1 MKRTLAVLVTA
12 ALSSMAAAQ
21 TTTPPDSTT
30 PPPPPS
36 TTPPATEPTAP
47 NISAQ
52 YLTRTQTR
60 YGSLT
65 ESSDDMTSLVTGL
78 RTGGEITLGGETFT
92 SPTKPMGYGNITRT
106 LDLARKQL
114 AAQGIT
120 QPTSAEL
127 RTSLTE
133 ILDLR
138 AQGMGWGKIAQTV
151 GVHPGMGKAS
161 VTTAVPAP
169 SSGGTQSGLTTAGGG
184 KGIVTAAGG
193 RSSFARAHG
202 NGRAFNASSA
212 STAGSSAGG
221 AVSAVGK
228 GNATPN
234 GKALGRIK

>member
-1 MKRTLAVLVTA
+1 MKQILSMLAVA
-12 ALSSMAAAQ
+12 WSSWAWAQ
-21 TTTPPDSTT
+21 TAPP
-30 PPPPPS
+30 
-36 TTPPATEPTAP
+36 PPATEPPPPVVTEPAP
-47 NISAQ
+47 KISTQ
-52 YLTRTQTR
+52 YLTRTQSR

-78 RTGGEITLGGETFT
+78 RSGGEITLGGETFT
-92 SPTKPMGYGNITRT
+92 APTKPMGYGNITRT

-120 QPTSAEL
+120 QPTSTEL

-169 SSGGTQSGLTTAGGG
+169 SSGGTQSGITTAGGG

-193 RSSFARAHG
+193 KSSFARAHG

-212 STAGSSAGG
+212 SAAGSSGG

-234 GKALGRIK
+234 GKALGHGK